1 MDTNPPTNSLAQI
14 EEFLNFIVPRPGF
27 AALKSEQVIVSN
39 QKKALIKDLWHVE
52 LTDELRDYIKH
63 AHYNGLAS
71 PGECAGIAGAQ
82 AMGEFSTQATLN
94 TFHITGFDTG
104 VNSGVDRFQE
114 IINASKNPKNVECVI
129 FFKTEMQN
137 IEQIKKEIQHDI
149 VSLNLNKLIYNMYIL
164 RGESVW
170 HQHCHLI
177 FSSRVTAPLVFDDYH
192 VFRYVLRK
200 KILYTYFLHPVTI
213 KTILEQLFPNVNII
227 VLFSPL
233 SKRGRFYLDIFFA
246 KTESLT
252 VIRDVY
258 INKIEN
264 AIICGLPSITDIMFH
279 MRDKE
284 WIVETRGGTLCDIAH
299 VKNVDMTRVYT
310 NNIWD
315 IYHTL
320 GIEATYEFLLNEL
333 CKIISGVEVHN
344 ISLLVSRMTFNGSIA
359 SITRYTM
366 RNEAGTISK
375 ASFEESMETFI
386 KASKFGE
393 SDNFKGISAEIIAG
407 RQPSVGTNSFE
418 VRIDLDKI
426 QHHGI

>member
-1 MDTNPPTNSLAQI
+1 MPNTLAQI
-14 EEFLNFIVPRPGF
+14 EEFLDFIIPRACF
-27 AALKSEQVIVSN
+27 ASLKSEKVIVEN
-39 QKKALIKDLWHVE
+39 QKKSLMSDLWDVE
-52 LTDELRDYIKH
+52 LTPELKEYMKN
-63 AHYNGLAS
+63 AHYNGLAI

-114 IINASKNPKNVECVI
+114 IINASKNPKNIECVI
-129 FFKTEMQN
+129 FFKTEMHN

-149 VSLNLNKLIYNMYIL
+149 VSLNLNKLIYNVYIL
-164 RGESVW
+164 KEECVW

-177 FSSRVTAPLVFDDYH
+177 FSSRVDSPLVFNDYY
-192 VFRYVLRK
+192 VFRYVLK
-200 KILYTYFLHPVTI
+200 KRILYTYFLHPLTI

-227 VLFSPL
+227 VLFTPF
-233 SKRGRFYLDIFFA
+233 SKRGRFYLDIFFS

-258 INKIEN
+258 LNKIEN
-264 AIICGLPSITDIMFH
+264 VNICGLNSITDIMFH
-279 MRDKE
+279 MRDRE
-284 WIVETRGGTLCDIAH
+284 WIVETRGGTLCEISTI
-299 VKNVDMTRVYT
+299 KNVDMTRVYS

-315 IYHTL
+315 IYYTL
-320 GIEATYEFLLNEL
+320 GIEATYEFLLNEI

-344 ISLLVSRMTFNGSIA
+344 ISLLVSRMTFAGTIS

-426 QHHGI
+426 QQHGI